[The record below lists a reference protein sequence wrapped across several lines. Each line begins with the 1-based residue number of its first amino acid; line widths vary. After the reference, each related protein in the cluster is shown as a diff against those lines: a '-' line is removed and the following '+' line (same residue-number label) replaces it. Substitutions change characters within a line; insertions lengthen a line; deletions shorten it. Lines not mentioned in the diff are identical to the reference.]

1 MKLLTYFLF
10 KVKIFQRDHKNLTK
24 SSIYIDNYKVNI
36 QFTVRI
42 FFVAILCVQHN
53 NHTFV
58 TGREKLALWDK
69 IYETLMHPAEK
80 MEANPIPS

>member
-1 MKLLTYFLF
+1 M
-10 KVKIFQRDHKNLTK
+10 NL
-24 SSIYIDNYKVNI
+24 
-36 QFTVRI
+36 

>member
-36 QFTVRI
+36 QFTV
-42 FFVAILCVQHN
+42 
-53 NHTFV
+53 
-58 TGREKLALWDK
+58 
-69 IYETLMHPAEK
+69 
-80 MEANPIPS
+80 